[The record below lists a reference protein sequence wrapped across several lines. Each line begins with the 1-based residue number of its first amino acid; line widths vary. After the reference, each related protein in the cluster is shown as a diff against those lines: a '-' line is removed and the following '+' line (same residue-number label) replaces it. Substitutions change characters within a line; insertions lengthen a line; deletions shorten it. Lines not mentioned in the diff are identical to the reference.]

1 MHNPRPPV
9 LLLGTSERVGSNWAL
24 DSLRHATVQR
34 NEPVR
39 QQLGHDHPLSP
50 LHLGKGEDHGLGS
63 PLAEHWVRCFV
74 QGKKTGG
81 RHVIKETNLYFA
93 TAPLLRL
100 FSDAPV
106 VVLSRSPLGVVGSFA
121 RTGLWERWGYDGL
134 YRRITAMT
142 QEKGRCHW
150 APLVPD
156 DDPPPPVA
164 LARLIVM
171 NAALLAEALGDR
183 HHHHLPYEAA
193 VLGREAALV
202 PLRRLLPE
210 IGSVAGDTRASAAP
224 TVDSTFSTITPKNE
238 LVVHLAPSSADLVLA
253 ETTRCVAVVKD
264 MVSKQNAD
272 RVDRWLAGADSYR
285 CEPSALTPP
294 KSVQARTASYSALPP
309 LPRCYVQAEP
319 SGITWRNTLVANK
332 DMCALLNALNKAG
345 LRNTYGGVHL
355 MVIPMAH
362 QRGGRLHPAPD
373 GSWSVSP
380 GFEDHPAYW
389 VTWMGAAAYARWEG
403 ARLPTQ
409 EEMNA
414 LTTGARVTNCEYQV
428 GDVVPVGEPG
438 VPCASVHHRVGNLQV
453 WCADGPAEPEW
464 APVSRYLHG
473 AAWNTPG
480 SQEEV
485 ARRRSRTL
493 LGASRGV
500 GVRLVR
506 EVSWC
511 PPRSAHDIADRLRPW
526 ISLLEERKRSL
537 SELDQA
543 VVEALSQSDG

>member
-24 DSLRHATVQR
+24 DSLRHATIQH

-74 QGKKTGG
+74 QDKKTGG

-264 MVSKQNAD
+264 MVSKRNAD

-345 LRNTYGGVHL
+345 LRNTHGGAHL
-355 MVIPMAH
+355 MVIPMTH

-380 GFEDHPAYW
+380 GFEGHPAYW
-389 VTWMGAAAYARWEG
+389 VTWMGAAAYALWEG
-403 ARLPTQ
+403 ARLPSRK
-409 EEMNA
+409 EMNT
-414 LTTGARVTNCEYQV
+414 LTADTQAGNCDYRV
-428 GDVVPVGEPG
+428 GDVTPVGEPG
-438 VPCASVHHRVGNLQV
+438 LPCTAVHHRVGNLQV
-453 WCADGPAEPEW
+453 WCVDGPSGPPW

-480 SQEEV
+480 SREEV
-485 ARRRSRTL
+485 VRRRSRTL

-500 GVRLVR
+500 GIRLIR
-506 EVSWC
+506 DASSGS
-511 PPRSAHDIADRLRPW
+511 PRSAQEIADRLRSW
-526 ISLLEERKRSL
+526 LSLLETGGHPL
-537 SELDQA
+537 ADLDRA
-543 VVEALSQSDG
+543 AVEALSQPDG